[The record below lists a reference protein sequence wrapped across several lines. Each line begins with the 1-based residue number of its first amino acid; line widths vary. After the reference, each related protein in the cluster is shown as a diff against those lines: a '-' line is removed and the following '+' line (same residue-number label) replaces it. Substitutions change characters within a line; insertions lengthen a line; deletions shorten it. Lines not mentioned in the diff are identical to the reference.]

1 MIRVYNT
8 SQSHQNSEQK
18 PAKGILVAQELFK
31 LDTYQLLSHPY
42 ER

>member
-8 SQSHQNSEQK
+8 FQSYKNSEHNL
-18 PAKGILVAQELFK
+18 AKGILVAQELFK